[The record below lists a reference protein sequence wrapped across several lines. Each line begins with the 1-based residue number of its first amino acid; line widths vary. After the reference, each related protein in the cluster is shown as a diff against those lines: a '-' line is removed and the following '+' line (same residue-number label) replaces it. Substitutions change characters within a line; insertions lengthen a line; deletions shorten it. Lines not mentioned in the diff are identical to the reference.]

1 MAGTFVILI
10 WPLWALSNQPNSSSL
25 MHPTFMYKGIWLEC
39 GSTLSGD
46 YLCDNYVEPL
56 FNLPRNLM
64 KSEYLKNFQKL
75 LQKSQITH
83 FWVRAVGIMAGLCAA
98 LACAIT
104 LASNEFIRLFDCKWP
119 NFHVYVV
126 ILNSFLFFSVYPNL
140 KRFIYK
146 IGILFQLVSG
156 ILLTWMSVFFAAQIR
171 REFKW
176 TDDQLDRFIVNSDH
190 IR

>member
-1 MAGTFVILI
+1 MILI

-64 KSEYLKNFQKL
+64 KSKNNEKKL
-75 LQKSQITH
+75 FLFLIS
-83 FWVRAVGIMAGLCAA
+83 VRAVGIMAGLCAA

-104 LASNEFIRLFDCKWP
+104 LASNEFIRLFDCK
-119 NFHVYVV
+119 
-126 ILNSFLFFSVYPNL
+126 
-140 KRFIYK
+140 
-146 IGILFQLVSG
+146 
-156 ILLTWMSVFFAAQIR
+156 
-171 REFKW
+171 
-176 TDDQLDRFIVNSDH
+176 
-190 IR
+190 

>member
-64 KSEYLKNFQKL
+64 KSEHLKKFKKFQKK
-75 LQKSQITH
+75 KSEKTC
-83 FWVRAVGIMAGLCAA
+83 FLVRAVGIMAGLCAA

-104 LASNEFIRLFDCKWP
+104 LASNEFIRLFDCK
-119 NFHVYVV
+119 
-126 ILNSFLFFSVYPNL
+126 
-140 KRFIYK
+140 
-146 IGILFQLVSG
+146 
-156 ILLTWMSVFFAAQIR
+156 
-171 REFKW
+171 
-176 TDDQLDRFIVNSDH
+176 
-190 IR
+190 

>member
-64 KSEYLKNFQKL
+64 KSKNNEKTLFL
-75 LQKSQITH
+75 ILFS
-83 FWVRAVGIMAGLCAA
+83 VRAVGIMAGLCAA

-104 LASNEFIRLFDCKWP
+104 LASNEFIRLFDCK
-119 NFHVYVV
+119 
-126 ILNSFLFFSVYPNL
+126 
-140 KRFIYK
+140 
-146 IGILFQLVSG
+146 
-156 ILLTWMSVFFAAQIR
+156 
-171 REFKW
+171 
-176 TDDQLDRFIVNSDH
+176 
-190 IR
+190 

>member
-1 MAGTFVILI
+1 M
-10 WPLWALSNQPNSSSL
+10 
-25 MHPTFMYKGIWLEC
+25 
-39 GSTLSGD
+39 
-46 YLCDNYVEPL
+46 
-56 FNLPRNLM
+56 
-64 KSEYLKNFQKL
+64 
-75 LQKSQITH
+75 
-83 FWVRAVGIMAGLCAA
+83 RAVGIMAGLCAA

-104 LASNEFIRLFDCKWP
+104 LASNEFIRLFDCKSRVAGIP
-119 NFHVYVV
+119 DAYRIPHIVCRILYFAYRMYQYV
-126 ILNSFLFFSVYPNL
+126 ISVYPNL

-190 IR
+190 IRYG

>member
-1 MAGTFVILI
+1 MILI

-64 KSEYLKNFQKL
+64 KSKNSGKRLFL
-75 LQKSQITH
+75 FLFS
-83 FWVRAVGIMAGLCAA
+83 VRAVGIMAGLCAA

-104 LASNEFIRLFDCKWP
+104 LASNEFIRLFDCK
-119 NFHVYVV
+119 
-126 ILNSFLFFSVYPNL
+126 
-140 KRFIYK
+140 
-146 IGILFQLVSG
+146 
-156 ILLTWMSVFFAAQIR
+156 
-171 REFKW
+171 
-176 TDDQLDRFIVNSDH
+176 
-190 IR
+190 